1 MKYLPLA
8 VAAVAIYASASAA
21 ETGRTSEPSRRSA
34 MREIPDAS
42 KFTIS
47 NATTGAPNKKGWYHH
62 AVNVVD
68 TPEGLVCVYR
78 RTDAHTS
85 ILGNIMVAR
94 STDGGRSWT
103 DHQAVAYADVWN
115 EGGVWVAPQLSRLR
129 DGRLVIICD
138 FGQRRANQGHPMLS
152 LWQKPEYGMS
162 NHLFW
167 SSDNGRTWDG
177 PHKIDDVGG
186 EPGYIIELS
195 DGTLMYT
202 RTESRETDKIWNP
215 PLPWGG
221 NYYRNGAVV
230 STDGGRTWERRSSIS
245 DDPLQGDCEV
255 GLVELAPG
263 KLLAVTRIG
272 FGNAQFGQPSRF
284 IYSDDGGHTWGRHT
298 LSPIYGQRTAVHK
311 LRSGKLLV
319 TYRNWWGTPGS
330 YALVFD
336 AGEKLPY
343 QPTSFIWDE
352 GRTTIKDGAMTI
364 NTAEGPE
371 SGVIFA
377 LYPAQAPDSR
387 VEFEAELRVESAD
400 VNGVHISAG
409 CDVKIEP
416 RRISLHG
423 RASDGFE
430 IDATQWRKYRIV
442 RESGMIEIYVDGEL
456 KLKKPTTGLETRLVR
471 FGNRQTSGWSTS
483 LHRPDGLKR
492 IIGERANVTL
502 GEASVSRRPVSATG
516 EPLGAPANVTFGN
529 ASVSHWRSLAVKVE
543 NKNDHSI
550 DWQWSA
556 RDGFPDQFRRDR
568 IVRLDRTG
576 SRSPG
581 DSGYSSWTERP
592 DGTVVIV
599 DYTTGNPP
607 AAVPFARAY
616 LTTEEFLMG
625 TASAGGR

>member
-1 MKYLPLA
+1 MWLSTALLISAP
-8 VAAVAIYASASAA
+8 AIFASASASK
-21 ETGRTSEPSRRSA
+21 TGRTSESSPRSA

-42 KFTIS
+42 KFIIS
-47 NATTGAPNKKGWYHH
+47 DATEGAPNRNGWYHH

-85 ILGNIMVAR
+85 ILGDIMVAR

-103 DHQAVAYADVWN
+103 EHKSVAHADVWN
-115 EGGVWVAPQLSRLR
+115 EGGIWVAPQLSRLR

-138 FGQRRANQGHPMLS
+138 FGRRTAKQEHPMLS
-152 LWQKPEYGMS
+152 RWQKSEYGMS

-167 SSDNGRTWDG
+167 STDHGKTWDG

-202 RTESRETDKIWNP
+202 RTESRDTDKIWNP

-221 NYYRNGAVV
+221 IYYRNGAVV
-230 STDGGRTWERRSSIS
+230 SADGGRTWERRSSIS

-255 GLVELAPG
+255 GLVELAPN

-284 IYSDDGGHTWGRHT
+284 IFSEDGGHTWGRHT
-298 LSPIYGQRTAVHK
+298 LSPIYGQRPAVHK

-319 TYRNWWGTPGS
+319 TYRNWWGAPGS

-343 QPTSFIWDE
+343 EPASFIWDE
-352 GRTTIKDGAMTI
+352 RRTTITDGTMTI
-364 NTAEGPE
+364 NTEEGPE
-371 SGVIFA
+371 NGVIFA
-377 LYPAQAPDSR
+377 LYSAQAPDSR
-387 VEFEAELRVESAD
+387 VEFAAELRVESAD

-409 CDVKIEP
+409 CGVTIEP
-416 RRISLHG
+416 RRISL
-423 RASDGFE
+423 SDRPSEGVA

-456 KLKKPTTGLETRLVR
+456 RLRKPTTGLETRQVR
-471 FGNRQTSGWSTS
+471 FGNRQTNGWTGS
-483 LHRPDGLKR
+483 LHRPAGLTR
-492 IIGERANVTL
+492 IIGESAN
-502 GEASVSRRPVSATG
+502 ATADLVVG
-516 EPLGAPANVTFGN
+516 DRTNPAANFRFGN

-543 NKNDHSI
+543 NKSDHSI
-550 DWQWSA
+550 DWKWSA

-581 DSGYSSWTERP
+581 DSGYSSWTEMP

-607 AAVPFARAY
+607 APVPFARAY
-616 LTTEEFLMG
+616 LTTEGFLTGKG
-625 TASAGGR
+625 TADGP